1 MKIKTR
7 DRKPCDDNSRFFAV
21 VTPEKGGIYD
31 DITDCC
37 HRFSWPL
44 TLHAWLYGID
54 TSCVRDGTTDNGGIA
69 DHLSV

>member
-44 TLHAWLYGID
+44 TLHA
-54 TSCVRDGTTDNGGIA
+54 
-69 DHLSV
+69 